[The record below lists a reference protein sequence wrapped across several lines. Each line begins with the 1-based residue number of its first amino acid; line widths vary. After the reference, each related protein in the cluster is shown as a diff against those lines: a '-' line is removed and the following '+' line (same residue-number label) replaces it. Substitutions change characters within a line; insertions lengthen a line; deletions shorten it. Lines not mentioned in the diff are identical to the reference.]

1 MPQIAIS
8 NRPPHCYERLGML
21 IDGRWIYE
29 TERRDAVIDPA
40 SGTLIG
46 HLPHATDVDLAA
58 AVASAQRAFDSWKDR
73 SPLDRGQV
81 LRRFAELARKHAEDI
96 GRSMVMDQGKPLAEA
111 IGEIRFAA
119 DHADWHAEEA
129 RRIYGRLVPSRDPR
143 VQQVV
148 TREPVGVCIA
158 FTPWNFPFSQALRKV
173 VAALASGCTIILKGP
188 AESPSSSVAIGRLMQ
203 EAGLP
208 DGCLNIV
215 WGSSSHI
222 SETLL
227 AAPEVKKISFTG
239 SVEVGKLLASLAGR
253 HMKRSTME
261 LGGHAPVIV
270 FDDGDI
276 EASADALA
284 AQKVR
289 NAGQVCV
296 SPTRFYV
303 QATAYDRFLA
313 RFADKVAA
321 TKVGNGFDEGVQMG
335 PLCHARRVTA
345 MEGFVQDARD
355 RGAEIVTGGTRIGNA
370 GFFYAPTVVAGGCDA
385 LQLMKEEPFGPVAT
399 VTPFSGFEDV
409 IRRANSL
416 PFGLA
421 SYVFTASSSR
431 AQHTAQALAAGM
443 VSINHFGLALP
454 ETPFG
459 GINDSGY
466 GSEGG
471 VETFDGYLNTKFVTH
486 FEARPE

>member
-1 MPQIAIS
+1 MTSDNTSFA
-8 NRPPHCYERLGML
+8 YERLGML
-21 IDGRWIYE
+21 IGGRWIYDA
-29 TERRDAVIDPA
+29 ERRGEVLDPA
-40 SGTLIG
+40 TGQVIG
-46 HLPHATDVDLAA
+46 HLPHATDADLAE
-58 AVASAQRAFDSWKDR
+58 AVASAQRAFEKWKDR
-73 SPLDRGQV
+73 SPLERGQI
-81 LRRFAELARKHAEDI
+81 LRRFADLARKHADEI
-96 GRSMVMDQGKPLAEA
+96 GRSMTRDQGKPLAEA

-129 RRIYGRLVPSRDPR
+129 RRIYGRVIPSRDPR
-143 VQQVV
+143 VQQLVV
-148 TREPVGVCIA
+148 REPVGVCIA

-188 AESPSSSVAIGRLMQ
+188 AESPSSTVAIARLMQ
-203 EAGLP
+203 ESGLP

-215 WGSSSHI
+215 WGSSTHI

-227 AAPEVKKISFTG
+227 SSPEVKKISFTG

-270 FDDGDI
+270 YDDADI
-276 EASADALA
+276 DAAAEALA
-284 AQKVR
+284 AQKIR
-289 NAGQVCV
+289 NAGQVCI

-303 QATAYDRFLA
+303 QAKAYDRFVA
-313 RFADKVAA
+313 RFAEKVAE
-321 TKVGNGFDEGVQMG
+321 TKVGNGFDDGVQMG

-345 MEGFVQDARD
+345 MESFVQDAREQ
-355 RGAEIVTGGTRIGNA
+355 GAEIVAGGTRIGNA
-370 GFFYAPTVVAGGCDA
+370 GYFYAPTVVAGGTDA
-385 LQLMKEEPFGPVAT
+385 LRLMNEEPFGPIAVAT
-399 VTPFSGFEDV
+399 PFGDFDEV

-421 SYVFTASSSR
+421 SYVFTGSSSR
-431 AQHTAQALAAGM
+431 AQNTARALAAGM

-471 VETFDGYLNTKFVTH
+471 EETFDGYLSTKFVTR
-486 FEARPE
+486 FDAVPA

>member
-1 MPQIAIS
+1 MSDNTNFA
-8 NRPPHCYERLGML
+8 YERLGML

-29 TERRDAVIDPA
+29 TERRDDVVDPA
-40 SGTLIG
+40 TGQTIG
-46 HLPHATDVDLAA
+46 HLPHATDADLAD
-58 AVASAQRAFDSWKDR
+58 AVASAQRAFESWKNR
-73 SPLDRGQV
+73 SPLERGQI
-81 LRRFAELARKHAEDI
+81 LRRFADLARSHAEAI
-96 GRSMVMDQGKPLAEA
+96 GRNMTRDQGKPLAEA

-129 RRIYGRLVPSRDPR
+129 RRIYGRIIPSRDPR
-143 VQQVV
+143 VQQLV

-188 AESPSSSVAIGRLMQ
+188 AESPSSTVAIGRLMQ

-227 AAPEVKKISFTG
+227 SAPQVKKISFTG

-253 HMKRSTME
+253 QMKRSTME

-270 FDDGDI
+270 FDDADI
-276 EASADALA
+276 DASADALA

-303 QATAYDRFLA
+303 QAKAHDRFLA
-313 RFADKVAA
+313 RFAEKIAA
-321 TKVGNGFDEGVQMG
+321 TKVGNGFAEGVQMG
-335 PLCHARRVTA
+335 PLCHARRVTS

-355 RGAEIVTGGTRIGNA
+355 QGAEIVTGGERIGNA
-370 GFFYAPTVVAGGCDA
+370 GFFYAPTVVAGATDT
-385 LQLMKEEPFGPVAT
+385 LRLMNDEPFGPIAV
-399 VTPFSGFEDV
+399 VTTFADFEEV
-409 IRRANSL
+409 IARANSL

-421 SYVFTASSSR
+421 SYVFTGSSNR
-431 AQHTAQALAAGM
+431 AQHAAQALAAGM

-471 VETFDGYLNTKFVTH
+471 TETFDGYLNTKFVTR
-486 FEARPE
+486 FDSRPV

>member
-1 MPQIAIS
+1 MSDNTNFA
-8 NRPPHCYERLGML
+8 YERLGML

-29 TERRDAVIDPA
+29 TERRDDVVDPA
-40 SGTLIG
+40 TGQTIG
-46 HLPHATDVDLAA
+46 HLPHATDADLAD
-58 AVASAQRAFDSWKDR
+58 AVASAQRAFESWKNR
-73 SPLDRGQV
+73 SPLERGQI
-81 LRRFAELARKHAEDI
+81 LRRFADLARSHAEAI
-96 GRSMVMDQGKPLAEA
+96 GRNMTRDQGKPLAEA

-129 RRIYGRLVPSRDPR
+129 RRIYGRIIPSRDPR
-143 VQQVV
+143 VQQLV

-188 AESPSSSVAIGRLMQ
+188 AESPSSTIAIGRLMQ

-227 AAPEVKKISFTG
+227 SAPQVKKISFTG

-253 HMKRSTME
+253 QMKRSTME

-270 FDDGDI
+270 FDDADI
-276 EASADALA
+276 DASADALA

-303 QATAYDRFLA
+303 QAKAHDRFLA
-313 RFADKVAA
+313 RFAEKIAA
-321 TKVGNGFDEGVQMG
+321 TKVGNGFAEGVQMG
-335 PLCHARRVTA
+335 PLCHARRVTS

-355 RGAEIVTGGTRIGNA
+355 QGAEIVTGGERIGNA
-370 GFFYAPTVVAGGCDA
+370 GFFYAPTVVAGATDT
-385 LQLMKEEPFGPVAT
+385 LRLMNDEPFGPIAV
-399 VTPFSGFEDV
+399 VTTFADFEEV
-409 IRRANSL
+409 IARANSL

-421 SYVFTASSSR
+421 SYVFTGSSNR
-431 AQHTAQALAAGM
+431 AQHAAQALAAGM

-471 VETFDGYLNTKFVTH
+471 TETFDGYLNTKFVTR
-486 FEARPE
+486 FDSRPV

>member
-1 MPQIAIS
+1 MMTDNPNFA
-8 NRPPHCYERLGML
+8 YERLGML
-21 IDGRWIYE
+21 IDGRWITE
-29 TERRDAVIDPA
+29 TERRDEVLDPA
-40 SGTLIG
+40 TGQVICY
-46 HLPHATDVDLAA
+46 LPNATDADLAE
-58 AVASAQRAFDSWKDR
+58 AVASAQRAFESWKNR
-73 SPLDRGQV
+73 SPLERGQI
-81 LRRFAELARKHAEDI
+81 LRRFADLARSHADEI
-96 GRSMVMDQGKPLAEA
+96 GRNMTRDQGKPLAEA

-129 RRIYGRLVPSRDPR
+129 RRIYGRIIPSRDPR
-143 VQQVV
+143 VQQLV

-188 AESPSSSVAIGRLMQ
+188 AESPSSTVAIGRLMQ

-215 WGSSSHI
+215 WGASAHI

-227 AAPEVKKISFTG
+227 AAPDVKKISFTG
-239 SVEVGKLLASLAGR
+239 SVEVGKLLASLAGH

-270 FDDGDI
+270 FDDADTD
-276 EASADALA
+276 AAADALA

-303 QATAYDRFLA
+303 QAKAHDRFLA
-313 RFADKVAA
+313 RFTDKIAA

-335 PLCHARRVTA
+335 PLCHARRVTS
-345 MEGFVQDARD
+345 MEGFVRDARAQ
-355 RGAEIVTGGTRIGNA
+355 GAEIVTGGERIGNA
-370 GFFYAPTVVAGGCDA
+370 GFFYAPTVVAGGTDT
-385 LQLMKEEPFGPVAT
+385 LKLMNDEPFGPIAV
-399 VTPFSGFEDV
+399 VTPFADFDEV

-421 SYVFTASSSR
+421 SYVFSGSSSR
-431 AQHTAQALAAGM
+431 AQHAAQALAAGM

-471 VETFDGYLNTKFVTH
+471 TETFDGYLNTKFVTR
-486 FEARPE
+486 FDTQPV

>member
-1 MPQIAIS
+1 MTAPAAPS
-8 NRPPHCYERLGML
+8 YERLGML
-21 IDGRWIYE
+21 IDGRWIYR
-29 TERRDAVIDPA
+29 TERQDAVTDPA
-40 SGTLIG
+40 TGAVVG
-46 HLPHATDVDLAA
+46 HLPQATDADLAA
-58 AVASAQRAFDSWKDR
+58 AVAAAQRAFESWKET
-73 SPLDRGQV
+73 SPLDRGRI
-81 LRRFAELARKHAEDI
+81 LRRFADLARAEAGEI
-96 GRSMVMDQGKPLAEA
+96 GRSMVLDQGKPLAEA
-111 IGEIRFAA
+111 IGEVRFAA

-129 RRIYGRLVPSRDPR
+129 RRIYGRIIPARDPR
-143 VQQVV
+143 VQQAVL
-148 TREPVGVCIA
+148 REPVGVCIA

-188 AESPSSSVAIGRLMQ
+188 AESPSSTVAIGRLMQ

-227 AAPEVKKISFTG
+227 AAPEVRKISFTG
-239 SVEVGKLLASLAGR
+239 SVEVGKLLAALAGR
-253 HMKRSTME
+253 HMKRATME
-261 LGGHAPVIV
+261 LGGHAPVLV
-270 FDDGDI
+270 FDDADI
-276 EASADALA
+276 DAAADALA

-289 NAGQVCV
+289 NAGQVCI

-303 QATAYDRFLA
+303 QEKAHDRFLA
-313 RFADKVAA
+313 RFADRIAA
-321 TKVGNGFDEGVQMG
+321 TRVGSGLDEGVEMG
-335 PLCHARRVTA
+335 PLCHARRVGA
-345 MEGFVQDARD
+345 MEGFVQDARE
-355 RGAEIVTGGTRIGNA
+355 RGATILTGGGRIGNA
-370 GFFYAPTVVAGGCDA
+370 GFFHAPTVVAHGGDD
-385 LQLMKEEPFGPVAT
+385 LRLMNEEPFGPIAV
-399 VTPFSGFEDV
+399 VTPFTGFDEG

-421 SYVFTASSSR
+421 SYVFTGSASR
-431 AQHTAQALAAGM
+431 AQHAARALAAGM

-471 VETFDGYLNTKFVTH
+471 METFDGYLNTKFVTR
-486 FEARPE
+486 FDTRPE

>member
-1 MPQIAIS
+1 MSTARAHS
-8 NRPPHCYERLGML
+8 YERLGML
-21 IDGRWIYE
+21 IDGRWVYE
-29 TERRDAVIDPA
+29 TERRDTVIDPA
-40 SGTLIG
+40 SGAVIG
-46 HLPHATDVDLAA
+46 YLPCASDADLSA
-58 AVASAQRAFDSWKDR
+58 AVASAQRAFESWRER
-73 SPLDRGQV
+73 SPLDRGQI
-81 LRRFAELARKHAEDI
+81 LRRFADLARKHAEDI
-96 GRSMVMDQGKPLAEA
+96 GRSMVLDQGKPLAEA

-143 VQQVV
+143 VQQAV

-188 AESPSSSVAIGRLMQ
+188 AESPSSTVAIGRLMQ

-227 AAPEVKKISFTG
+227 SAPAVKKISFTG

-261 LGGHAPVIV
+261 LGGHAPAII
-270 FDDGDI
+270 FDDADVD
-276 EASADALA
+276 AAADALA
-284 AQKVR
+284 AQKIR

-303 QATAYDRFLA
+303 QAKAYDRFLS
-313 RFADKVAA
+313 RFSEKVTA
-321 TKVGNGFDEGVQMG
+321 TKVGSGFDEGVQMG

-345 MEGFVQDARD
+345 MEGFVEDAHA
-355 RGAEIVTGGTRIGNA
+355 RGAEIVTGGNRIGNT
-370 GFFYAPTVVAGGCDA
+370 GYFYAPTVVAGGSDA
-385 LQLMKEEPFGPVAT
+385 LKLMNEEPFGPIAI
-399 VTPFSGFEDV
+399 VTPFSGFDDV

-471 VETFDGYLNTKFVTH
+471 IETFDGYLNTKFVTR
-486 FEARPE
+486 FDARPE

>member
-1 MPQIAIS
+1 MTINNAS
-8 NRPPHCYERLGML
+8 LAYERLGML
-21 IDGRWIYE
+21 IDGRWIY
-29 TERRDAVIDPA
+29 DAEQHGEVVDPA
-40 SGTLIG
+40 TAQVIG
-46 HLPHATDVDLAA
+46 HLPHATDADLAE
-58 AVASAQRAFDSWKDR
+58 AVAAAQRAFERWKDR
-73 SPLDRGQV
+73 SPLDRGKI
-81 LRRFAELARKHAEDI
+81 LRCFADLARKHADEI
-96 GRSMVMDQGKPLAEA
+96 GRNMTRDQGKPLAEA

-129 RRIYGRLVPSRDPR
+129 RRIYGRIIPSREPR
-143 VQQVV
+143 VQQLVV
-148 TREPVGVCIA
+148 REPVGVCIA

-188 AESPSSSVAIGRLMQ
+188 AESPSSTVAIGRLMQ

-270 FDDGDI
+270 YDDADI
-276 EASADALA
+276 DAAADALA

-289 NAGQVCV
+289 NAGQVCI

-303 QATAYDRFLA
+303 QTKAHDRFVA
-313 RFADKVAA
+313 RFAEKVAT
-321 TKVGNGFDEGVQMG
+321 TKVGNGFEEGVQMG
-335 PLCHARRVTA
+335 PLCHARRIGA
-345 MEGFVQDARD
+345 MEDFVQDAREQ
-355 RGAEIVTGGTRIGNA
+355 GAEIVTGGERIGNA
-370 GFFYAPTVVAGGCDA
+370 GFFYAPTVVAGGTDA
-385 LQLMKEEPFGPVAT
+385 LTLMNDEPFGPIAV
-399 VTPFSGFEDV
+399 VTPFADFDEV

-421 SYVFTASSSR
+421 SYVFTRSSSR
-431 AQHTAQALAAGM
+431 AQHTARALAAGM

-471 VETFDGYLNTKFVTH
+471 EETFDGYLSTKFVTR
-486 FEARPE
+486 FDTLPD

>member
-270 FDDGDI
+270 FDDADI

-284 AQKVR
+284 VQKVR

-355 RGAEIVTGGTRIGNA
+355 RGAEIVTGGSRIGNT
-370 GFFYAPTVVAGGCDA
+370 GFFYAPTVVAGGCEA
-385 LQLMKEEPFGPVAT
+385 LQLMNEEPFGPIAI

-416 PFGLA
+416 SFGLA

-431 AQHTAQALAAGM
+431 ARHTAQALAAGM

>member
-1 MPQIAIS
+1 MSDTTNFA
-8 NRPPHCYERLGML
+8 YERLGML

-29 TERRDAVIDPA
+29 TERRDEVVDPA
-40 SGTLIG
+40 TGQIIG
-46 HLPHATDVDLAA
+46 HLPHATDADLAD
-58 AVASAQRAFDSWKDR
+58 AVASAQRAFESWKNR
-73 SPLDRGQV
+73 SPLERGQI
-81 LRRFAELARKHAEDI
+81 LRRFADLARAHAETI
-96 GRSMVMDQGKPLAEA
+96 GRNMTRDQGKPLAEA

-129 RRIYGRLVPSRDPR
+129 RRIYGRIIPSRDPR
-143 VQQVV
+143 VQQLV

-188 AESPSSSVAIGRLMQ
+188 AESPSSTVAIGRLMQ

-215 WGSSSHI
+215 WGASAHI

-227 AAPEVKKISFTG
+227 AAPDVKKISFTG
-239 SVEVGKLLASLAGR
+239 SVEVGKLLASLAGH

-270 FDDGDI
+270 FDDADTD
-276 EASADALA
+276 AAADALA

-303 QATAYDRFLA
+303 QAKAHDRFLA
-313 RFADKVAA
+313 RFTDKIAA

-335 PLCHARRVTA
+335 PLCHARRVTS
-345 MEGFVQDARD
+345 MEGFVRDARAQ
-355 RGAEIVTGGTRIGNA
+355 GAEIVTGGERIGNA
-370 GFFYAPTVVAGGCDA
+370 GFFYAPTVVAGGTDT
-385 LQLMKEEPFGPVAT
+385 LKLMNDEPFGPIAV
-399 VTPFSGFEDV
+399 VTPFADFEEV

-421 SYVFTASSSR
+421 SYVFTGSSSR
-431 AQHTAQALAAGM
+431 AQHAAQALAAGM

-471 VETFDGYLNTKFVTH
+471 TETFDGYLNTKFVTR
-486 FEARPE
+486 FDNQPA

>member
-1 MPQIAIS
+1 MSGTS
-8 NRPPHCYERLGML
+8 NFGYERLGML
-21 IDGRWIYE
+21 IDERWIYE
-29 TERRDAVIDPA
+29 RERSQDVCDPA
-40 SGTLIG
+40 TGQIIG
-46 HLPHATDVDLAA
+46 HLPHATDADLSQ
-58 AVASAQRAFDSWKDR
+58 AVSSAQRAFESWKDR
-73 SPLDRGQV
+73 SPLDRGRI
-81 LRRFAELARKHAEDI
+81 LRRFAELAREHAEEI
-96 GRSMVMDQGKPLAEA
+96 GASMTRDQGKPLAEA
-111 IGEIRFAA
+111 VGEIRFAA

-129 RRIYGRLVPSRDPR
+129 RRIYGRIIPSRDPR
-143 VQQVV
+143 VQQLV

-188 AESPSSSVAIGRLMQ
+188 AESPSSTVSIARLMQ

-215 WGSSSHI
+215 WGSSAHI

-227 AAPEVKKISFTG
+227 AAPDVKKISFTG
-239 SVEVGKLLASLAGR
+239 SVEVGKVLAALAGR

-270 FDDGDI
+270 FDDADI
-276 EASADALA
+276 DASADALA

-289 NAGQVCV
+289 NAGQVCI

-303 QATAYDRFLA
+303 QAKAHDRFLA
-313 RFADKVAA
+313 RFAEKIAA

-335 PLCHARRVTA
+335 PLCHGRRVTS
-345 MEGFVQDARD
+345 MEDFVRDAREQ
-355 RGAEIVTGGTRIGNA
+355 GAEIVTGGERIGNA
-370 GFFYAPTVVAGGCDA
+370 GFFYAPTVVAGGTDA
-385 LQLMKEEPFGPVAT
+385 LKLMNDEPFGPIAA
-399 VTPFSGFEDV
+399 VTPFNDFEEV
-409 IRRANSL
+409 IRRANGL

-421 SYVFTASSSR
+421 SYVFTGSSSR
-431 AQHTAQALAAGM
+431 AQHASQALAAGM

-459 GINDSGY
+459 GINDSGH

-471 VETFDGYLNTKFVTH
+471 TETFDGYLNTKFVTR
-486 FEARPE
+486 FDNRPQ

>member
-1 MPQIAIS
+1 MTAS
-8 NRPPHCYERLGML
+8 HTYERLGML
-21 IDGRWIYE
+21 IGGRWLYE
-29 TERRDAVIDPA
+29 TDRQDAVVDPA
-40 SGTLIG
+40 TGAILG
-46 HLPHATDVDLAA
+46 HLPHATDADLAA
-58 AVASAQRAFDSWKDR
+58 AVSTAQRAFEMWKDR
-73 SPLDRGQV
+73 SPLERGRI
-81 LRRFAELARKHAEDI
+81 LRRFADLARKHADEI
-96 GRSMVMDQGKPLAEA
+96 ARNMVLDQGKPLAEA

-129 RRIYGRLVPSRDPR
+129 RRIYGRVIPARDPC
-143 VQQVV
+143 VQQAVL
-148 TREPVGVCIA
+148 REPVGVCIA

-188 AESPSSSVAIGRLMQ
+188 AESPSSTVAIARLMQ

-227 AAPEVKKISFTG
+227 AAPEVRKISFTG
-239 SVEVGKLLASLAGR
+239 SVEVGKLLAALAGR

-270 FDDGDI
+270 FDDADI
-276 EASADALA
+276 DAAADALA

-289 NAGQVCV
+289 NAGQVCI

-303 QATAYDRFLA
+303 QTNAHDRFLA
-313 RFADKVAA
+313 RFVDRMAA
-321 TKVGNGFDEGVQMG
+321 TTVGNGLDTGVQMG

-345 MEGFVQDARD
+345 MEGFVQDARE
-355 RGAEIVTGGTRIGNA
+355 RGADIVTGGGRIGNE
-370 GFFYAPTVVAGGCDA
+370 GFFYAPTVVAGGSDA
-385 LQLMKEEPFGPVAT
+385 LRLMNEEPFGPIAV

-421 SYVFTASSSR
+421 SYVFTGSSSR
-431 AQHTAQALAAGM
+431 GQHAARALAAGM

-471 VETFDGYLNTKFVTH
+471 TETFDGYLNTKFVTR
-486 FEARPE
+486 FDARPE

>member
-1 MPQIAIS
+1 MS
-8 NRPPHCYERLGML
+8 DKTNFGYERLGML

-29 TERRDAVIDPA
+29 RERSQDVCDPA
-40 SGTLIG
+40 TGQIIG
-46 HLPHATDVDLAA
+46 HLPHATDEDLSQ
-58 AVASAQRAFDSWKDR
+58 AVSSAQRAFESWKER
-73 SPLDRGQV
+73 SPLDRGRI
-81 LRRFAELARKHAEDI
+81 LRRFAELAREHAEEI
-96 GRSMVMDQGKPLAEA
+96 GASMTRDQGKPLAEA

-129 RRIYGRLVPSRDPR
+129 RRIYGRIIPSRDPR
-143 VQQVV
+143 VQQLV

-188 AESPSSSVAIGRLMQ
+188 AESPSSTVAIARLMQ

-215 WGSSSHI
+215 WGSSAHI

-239 SVEVGKLLASLAGR
+239 SVEVGKVLAALAGR

-270 FDDGDI
+270 FDDADI
-276 EASADALA
+276 DASADALA

-289 NAGQVCV
+289 NAGQVCI

-303 QATAYDRFLA
+303 QAKAHDRFLA
-313 RFADKVAA
+313 RFAEKVAA

-335 PLCHARRVTA
+335 PLCHGRRVTS
-345 MEGFVQDARD
+345 MEDFVRDAREQ
-355 RGAEIVTGGTRIGNA
+355 GAEIVTGGERIGNA
-370 GFFYAPTVVAGGCDA
+370 GFFYAPTVVAGGTDA
-385 LQLMKEEPFGPVAT
+385 LKLMKDEPFGPIAA
-399 VTPFSGFEDV
+399 VTPFIDFEEV

-421 SYVFTASSSR
+421 SYVFTGSSSR
-431 AQHTAQALAAGM
+431 AQHAAQALAAGM

-471 VETFDGYLNTKFVTH
+471 TETFDGYLNTKFVTR
-486 FEARPE
+486 FDSRPQ

>member
-1 MPQIAIS
+1 MS
-8 NRPPHCYERLGML
+8 TRPPHSYERLGML
-21 IDGRWIYE
+21 IGGRWIYE
-29 TERRDAVIDPA
+29 TEGQDAVIDPA
-40 SGTLIG
+40 SGAVIG
-46 HLPHATDVDLAA
+46 YLPCATDADLAA
-58 AVASAQRAFDSWKDR
+58 AVASAQRAFGSWKDR
-73 SPLDRGQV
+73 SPLDRGQI
-81 LRRFAELARKHAEDI
+81 LRRFADLARTHAEEV
-96 GRSMVMDQGKPLAEA
+96 GRNMVLDQGKPLTEA

-129 RRIYGRLVPSRDPR
+129 RRIYGRLIPSRDPR
-143 VQQVV
+143 VQQAV

-173 VAALASGCTIILKGP
+173 VAALASGCTIILRGP
-188 AESPSSSVAIGRLMQ
+188 AESPSSTVAIGRLMQ

-227 AAPEVKKISFTG
+227 SAPEVKKISFTG

-270 FDDGDI
+270 FDDADV

-303 QATAYDRFLA
+303 QTGAYDRFLA

-321 TKVGNGFDEGVQMG
+321 TKVGYGFAEGVQMG

-345 MEGFVQDARD
+345 MEGFVQDARE
-355 RGAEIVTGGTRIGNA
+355 RGAEIVTGGSRIGDA
-370 GFFYAPTVVAGGCDA
+370 GFFYAPTVVAGGSDA
-385 LQLMKEEPFGPVAT
+385 LRLMNEEPFGPIAVVA
-399 VTPFSGFEDV
+399 PFSGFDDV
-409 IRRANSL
+409 MRRANSL

-431 AQHTAQALAAGM
+431 AQHAAKALAAGM

-471 VETFDGYLNTKFVTH
+471 TETFDGYLNTKFVTR
-486 FEARPE
+486 FDARPE

>member
-1 MPQIAIS
+1 MMLDNNNFA
-8 NRPPHCYERLGML
+8 YERLGML
-21 IDGRWIYE
+21 IDGRWITE
-29 TERRDAVIDPA
+29 TARRDEVLDPA
-40 SGTLIG
+40 TGQIIG
-46 HLPHATDVDLAA
+46 YLPHATDADLAE
-58 AVASAQRAFDSWKDR
+58 AVASSQRAFESWKNR
-73 SPLDRGQV
+73 SPLERGQI
-81 LRRFAELARKHAEDI
+81 LRRFGDLARAHAEAI
-96 GRSMVMDQGKPLAEA
+96 GRNMTRDQGKPLAEA

-129 RRIYGRLVPSRDPR
+129 RRIYGRVIPSRDPR
-143 VQQVV
+143 VQQLV

-188 AESPSSSVAIGRLMQ
+188 AESPSSTIAIGRLMQ

-215 WGSSSHI
+215 WGASAHI

-227 AAPEVKKISFTG
+227 AAPDVKKISFTG
-239 SVEVGKLLASLAGR
+239 SVEVGKLLASLAGQY
-253 HMKRSTME
+253 MKRSTME
-261 LGGHAPVIV
+261 LGGHAPVLV
-270 FDDGDI
+270 FDDADI
-276 EASADALA
+276 DASADALA

-303 QATAYDRFLA
+303 QAKVHDRFLA
-313 RFADKVAA
+313 RFAEKVAA
-321 TKVGNGFDEGVQMG
+321 TKVGNGFDDGVQMG
-335 PLCHARRVTA
+335 PLCHARRVTS
-345 MEGFVQDARD
+345 MEGFVQDAREQ
-355 RGAEIVTGGTRIGNA
+355 GAEIVTGGERIGNA
-370 GFFYAPTVVAGGCDA
+370 GFFYAPTVVAGGSDA
-385 LQLMKEEPFGPVAT
+385 LKLMNDEPFGPIAV
-399 VTPFSGFEDV
+399 VTPFADFEEV
-409 IRRANSL
+409 IRRANRL

-421 SYVFTASSSR
+421 SYVFTGSSSR
-431 AQHTAQALAAGM
+431 AQHAALALAAGM

-471 VETFDGYLNTKFVTH
+471 TETFDGYLNTKFVTR
-486 FEARPE
+486 FDNRPV

>member
-270 FDDGDI
+270 FDDADI

>member
-8 NRPPHCYERLGML
+8 NRPPHSFERLGML

-270 FDDGDI
+270 FDDADI

>member
-1 MPQIAIS
+1 MS
-8 NRPPHCYERLGML
+8 TRPPHSYERLGML
-21 IDGRWIYE
+21 IGGRWIYE
-29 TERRDAVIDPA
+29 TERSDAVFDPA
-40 SGTLIG
+40 TGAVIG
-46 HLPHATDVDLAA
+46 YLPCATDADLAA
-58 AVASAQRAFDSWKDR
+58 AVASAQRAFESWKDR
-73 SPLDRGQV
+73 SPLDRGQI
-81 LRRFAELARKHAEDI
+81 LRRFADLARNHAEEV
-96 GRSMVMDQGKPLAEA
+96 GRSMVLDQGKPLTEA

-129 RRIYGRLVPSRDPR
+129 RRIYGRLIPSRDPR
-143 VQQVV
+143 VQQAV

-188 AESPSSSVAIGRLMQ
+188 AEAPSSTVAIGRLMQ

-215 WGSSSHI
+215 WGSSSYI

-227 AAPEVKKISFTG
+227 EAPEVKKISFTG

-270 FDDGDI
+270 FNDADI
-276 EASADALA
+276 DASADALA

-303 QATAYDRFLA
+303 QERAYDRFLS
-313 RFADKVAA
+313 RFAEKVSA

-345 MEGFVQDARD
+345 MEGFVQDARE
-355 RGAEIVTGGTRIGNA
+355 RGAEIATGGNRIGNA
-370 GFFYAPTVVAGGCDA
+370 GFFYAPTVVAGGFDA
-385 LQLMKEEPFGPVAT
+385 LRLMTEEPFGPIAV
-399 VTPFSGFEDV
+399 VTPFSGFDDV

-431 AQHTAQALAAGM
+431 AQHTAQAIAAGM

-471 VETFDGYLNTKFVTH
+471 TETFDGYLNTKFVTR
-486 FEARPE
+486 FDARPE

>member
-1 MPQIAIS
+1 MYDNTNFA
-8 NRPPHCYERLGML
+8 YERLGML

-29 TERRDAVIDPA
+29 TERRDDVVDPA
-40 SGTLIG
+40 TGQTIG
-46 HLPHATDVDLAA
+46 HLPHATDADLAD
-58 AVASAQRAFDSWKDR
+58 AVASAQRAFESWKNR
-73 SPLDRGQV
+73 SPLERGQI
-81 LRRFAELARKHAEDI
+81 LRRFADLARSHAEAI
-96 GRSMVMDQGKPLAEA
+96 GRNMTRDQGKPLAEA

-129 RRIYGRLVPSRDPR
+129 RRIYGRIIPSRDPR
-143 VQQVV
+143 VQQLV

-188 AESPSSSVAIGRLMQ
+188 AESPSSTVAIGRLMQ

-227 AAPEVKKISFTG
+227 SAPQVKKISFTG

-253 HMKRSTME
+253 QMKRSTME

-270 FDDGDI
+270 FDDADI
-276 EASADALA
+276 DASADALA

-303 QATAYDRFLA
+303 QAKAHDRFLA
-313 RFADKVAA
+313 RFAEKIAA
-321 TKVGNGFDEGVQMG
+321 TKVGNGFAEGVQMG
-335 PLCHARRVTA
+335 PLCHARRVTS

-355 RGAEIVTGGTRIGNA
+355 QGAEIVTGGERIGNA
-370 GFFYAPTVVAGGCDA
+370 GFFYAPTVVAGATDT
-385 LQLMKEEPFGPVAT
+385 LRLMNDEPFGPIAV
-399 VTPFSGFEDV
+399 VTTFADFEEV
-409 IRRANSL
+409 IARANSL

-421 SYVFTASSSR
+421 SYVFTGSSNR
-431 AQHTAQALAAGM
+431 AQHAAQALAAGM

-471 VETFDGYLNTKFVTH
+471 TETFDGYLNTKFVTR
-486 FEARPE
+486 FDSRPV

>member
-1 MPQIAIS
+1 MYDNTNFA
-8 NRPPHCYERLGML
+8 YERLGML

-29 TERRDAVIDPA
+29 TERRDDVVDPA
-40 SGTLIG
+40 TGQIIG
-46 HLPHATDVDLAA
+46 HLPHATDADLAN
-58 AVASAQRAFDSWKDR
+58 AVASAQRAFESWKNR
-73 SPLDRGQV
+73 SPLERGQI
-81 LRRFAELARKHAEDI
+81 LRRFADLARSHAEAI
-96 GRSMVMDQGKPLAEA
+96 GRNMTRDQGKPLAEA

-129 RRIYGRLVPSRDPR
+129 RRIYGRIIPSRDPR
-143 VQQVV
+143 VQQLV

-188 AESPSSSVAIGRLMQ
+188 AESPSSTIAIGRLMQ

-227 AAPEVKKISFTG
+227 SAPQVKKISFTG

-253 HMKRSTME
+253 QMKRSTME

-270 FDDGDI
+270 FDDADI
-276 EASADALA
+276 DASADALA

-303 QATAYDRFLA
+303 QAKAHDRFLA
-313 RFADKVAA
+313 RFAEKIAA
-321 TKVGNGFDEGVQMG
+321 TKVGNGFAEGVQMG
-335 PLCHARRVTA
+335 PLCHARRVTS

-355 RGAEIVTGGTRIGNA
+355 QGAEIVTGGERIGNA
-370 GFFYAPTVVAGGCDA
+370 GFFYAPTVVAGATDT
-385 LQLMKEEPFGPVAT
+385 LRLMNDEPFGPIAV
-399 VTPFSGFEDV
+399 VTTFADFEEV
-409 IRRANSL
+409 IARANSL

-421 SYVFTASSSR
+421 SYVFTGSSNR
-431 AQHTAQALAAGM
+431 AQHAAQALAAGM

-471 VETFDGYLNTKFVTH
+471 TETFDGYLNTKFVTR
-486 FEARPE
+486 FDSRPV

>member
-1 MPQIAIS
+1 MTSDNTNFA
-8 NRPPHCYERLGML
+8 YERLGML
-21 IDGRWIYE
+21 IDGRWITE
-29 TERRDAVIDPA
+29 TERRDDVLDPA
-40 SGTLIG
+40 TGQIIG
-46 HLPHATDVDLAA
+46 YLPHATDADLAE
-58 AVASAQRAFDSWKDR
+58 AVVSSQRAFESWKNR
-73 SPLDRGQV
+73 SPLERGQI
-81 LRRFAELARKHAEDI
+81 LRRFADLARAHAEAI
-96 GRSMVMDQGKPLAEA
+96 GRNMTRDQGKPLAEA

-129 RRIYGRLVPSRDPR
+129 RRIYGRVIPSRDPR
-143 VQQVV
+143 VQQLV

-188 AESPSSSVAIGRLMQ
+188 AESPSSTVAIGRLMQ

-215 WGSSSHI
+215 WGASAHI

-227 AAPEVKKISFTG
+227 AAPDVKKISFTG
-239 SVEVGKLLASLAGR
+239 SVEVGKLLASLAGQ

-270 FDDGDI
+270 FDDADI
-276 EASADALA
+276 DASADALA

-303 QATAYDRFLA
+303 QAKAHDRFLA
-313 RFADKVAA
+313 RFAEKIAG
-321 TKVGNGFDEGVQMG
+321 TKVGNGFDDGVQMG
-335 PLCHARRVTA
+335 PLCHARRVTS
-345 MEGFVQDARD
+345 MEGFVQDAREQ
-355 RGAEIVTGGTRIGNA
+355 GAEIVTGGERIGNA
-370 GFFYAPTVVAGGCDA
+370 GFFYAPTVVAGGTDA
-385 LQLMKEEPFGPVAT
+385 LKLMNDEPFGPIAV
-399 VTPFSGFEDV
+399 VTPFADFEEV

-421 SYVFTASSSR
+421 SYVFTGSSSR
-431 AQHTAQALAAGM
+431 AQHAAQALAAGM

-471 VETFDGYLNTKFVTH
+471 TETFDGYLNTKFVTR
-486 FEARPE
+486 FDNRPV